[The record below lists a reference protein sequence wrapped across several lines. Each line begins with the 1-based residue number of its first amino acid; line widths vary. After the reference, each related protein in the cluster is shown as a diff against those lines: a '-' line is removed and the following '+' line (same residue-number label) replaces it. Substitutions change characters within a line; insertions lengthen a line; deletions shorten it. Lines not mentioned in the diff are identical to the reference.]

1 MIDTDTLMKFAALL
15 FCLGFMSTVGLA
27 QKYSCLPPN
36 VKEATVVS
44 SAAASPRP
52 GQPIKKITVGDAL
65 KKLNARCSHGKLVD
79 GGRRPITFF
88 YRKGCW
94 GNPPDD
100 YLEIQNRQ
108 NAELERLKKKYTV
121 IEMRCDAYGM
131 PM

>member
-1 MIDTDTLMKFAALL
+1 MKFIAIIFFLSFASGV
-15 FCLGFMSTVGLA
+15 CLA
-27 QKYSCLPPN
+27 QRYPCLPPN
-36 VKEATVVS
+36 VKADTVVS
-44 SAAASPRP
+44 SAGATPRA
-52 GQPIKKITVGDAL
+52 GQSIKKITVGDAL
-65 KKLNARCSHGKLVD
+65 KKLSARCSHGKLVD

>member
-1 MIDTDTLMKFAALL
+1 MKFIAIIFFLSFASGV
-15 FCLGFMSTVGLA
+15 CLA
-27 QKYSCLPPN
+27 QKYPCLPPN
-36 VKEATVVS
+36 VKADTVVS
-44 SAAASPRP
+44 SAAAAPRP